1 MSLLPCHGPTPA
13 GTCEELAGTVAS
25 QATSAGFKVKVAN
38 LDSVVRA
45 AKGGTDVLPKTGAV
59 VVVSSTYN
67 GTPPD
72 NAAGFSKW
80 LDEQQE
86 GESAAESVTRQ
97 HAQPAVGHYQWQRS
111 IMERFPA
118 SCAGVVYI
126 P

>member
-1 MSLLPCHGPTPA
+1 MQRAHIVLRLTAPSFTSQTPRHGSSPLTTA

-45 AKGGTDVLPKTGAV
+45 AKGGADVLPKTGAV

-72 NAAGFSKW
+72 NAATFSKW

-86 GESAAESVTRQ
+86 GE
-97 HAQPAVGHYQWQRS
+97 
-111 IMERFPA
+111 
-118 SCAGVVYI
+118 
-126 P
+126 